1 MSNDSP
7 KCTFCKIRDIDM
19 ALKNDLC
26 FAIYDSFPVSSGH
39 MLIIPFRHFENFFE
53 CTDEEM
59 EAIWDLLQKCKKMLS
74 DDLKPD
80 GFNVGVN
87 IGKISGQ
94 TIFHTH
100 VHVIPR
106 YIDDVD
112 DPRGGIR
119 GVIPEKRIY

>member
-1 MSNDSP
+1 MSKDS
-7 KCTFCKIRDIDM
+7 KECVFCKIRDIDM

-39 MLIIPFRHFENFFE
+39 MLIIPFRHFDNFFD
-53 CTDEEM
+53 CTDEEV
-59 EAIWDLLQKCKKMLS
+59 ESIWDLLQKCKRMLS
-74 DDLKPD
+74 DDLKPA
-80 GFNVGVN
+80 GFNVGSN
-87 IGKISGQ
+87 IGEVSGQ

-100 VHVIPR
+100 IHLIPR
-106 YIDDVD
+106 YVDDID

>member
-1 MSNDSP
+1 MSNDSS
-7 KCTFCKIRDIDM
+7 KCAFCKIRDIDM

>member
-1 MSNDSP
+1 MSNDSF
-7 KCTFCKIRDIDM
+7 KCAFCNIRDIDM

-39 MLIIPFRHFENFFE
+39 MLIIPFRHFDNFFE

-59 EAIWDLLQKCKKMLS
+59 ESIWDLLQKCKKMLS

-87 IGKISGQ
+87 VGRISGQ

-100 VHVIPR
+100 MHIIPR
-106 YIDDVD
+106 YVDDVD